1 MREQNK
7 TREEQLSEAEIG
19 NLPKKEFKVMTA
31 IMFKELR
38 KEWMNKIRS

>member
-19 NLPKKEFKVMTA
+19 NLPNEEFKVMTA

-38 KEWMNKIRS
+38 KEWRNKIRS